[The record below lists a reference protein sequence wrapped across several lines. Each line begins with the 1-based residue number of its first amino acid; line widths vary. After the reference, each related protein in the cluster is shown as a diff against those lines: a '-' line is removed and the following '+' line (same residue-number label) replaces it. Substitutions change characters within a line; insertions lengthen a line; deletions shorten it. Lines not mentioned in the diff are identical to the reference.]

1 MKTVRFHP
9 EAEAEMIA
17 AAQFYQERAD
27 GLGVRFLESVQTVVR
42 HISNFP
48 QSARVVR
55 GRSIRGSVA
64 KTFPYSV
71 VYCVR
76 SDEIVVLAVA
86 HHRRRPGYWKTRA
99 VKDK

>member
-1 MKTVRFHP
+1 
-9 EAEAEMIA
+9 MIA

-55 GRSIRGSVA
+55 GRSIRASVA
-64 KTFPYSV
+64 RTFPYSV
-71 VYCVR
+71 IYR
-76 SDEIVVLAVA
+76 ERGDEIVILAVA

-99 VKDK
+99 AAPAK